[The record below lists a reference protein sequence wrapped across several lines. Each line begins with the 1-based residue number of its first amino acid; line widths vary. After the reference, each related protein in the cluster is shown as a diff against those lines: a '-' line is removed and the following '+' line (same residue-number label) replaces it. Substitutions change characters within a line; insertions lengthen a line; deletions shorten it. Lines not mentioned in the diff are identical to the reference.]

1 MPAFKGLIVPPN
13 QAFWNVINLNTSLK
27 RLVESAFIKIATA
40 LAVPKVP
47 DVAVRYQHFE
57 KISLQPKLDTRCY
70 LSLKAHCP
78 QE

>member
-13 QAFWNVINLNTSLK
+13 QAFWDVINLNTSLK

-47 DVAVRYQHFE
+47 DVAV
-57 KISLQPKLDTRCY
+57 
-70 LSLKAHCP
+70 
-78 QE
+78 